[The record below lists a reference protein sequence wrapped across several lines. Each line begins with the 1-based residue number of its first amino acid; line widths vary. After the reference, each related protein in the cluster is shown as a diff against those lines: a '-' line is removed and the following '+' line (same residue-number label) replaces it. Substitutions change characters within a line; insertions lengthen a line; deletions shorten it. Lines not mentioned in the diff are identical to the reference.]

1 MTDKHSHR
9 ESLQRIKPIVDD
21 VFDQADPS
29 RAYGDYLE
37 SDDDICPLYCSIS
50 RIKERY
56 QDPELIG
63 RGGMKEVYRVY
74 DARAVRHVAMA
85 KPLPEFSSDQYDA
98 FLREAHLTA
107 RLDHPNIINLFD
119 MDVDPEGR
127 PFFTMEL
134 KLGHSLREIIK
145 SLQNGRAKEEFPL
158 HKRLELFVRVCD
170 AIAYAH
176 SRRVLHLD
184 IKPENIFVGDYGE
197 VKVCDWGM
205 GVVMAGDSEQNDST
219 VLLDPDLYGSLLESA
234 SGTPMYMAPEQ
245 TDKRQQKTP
254 QMDIYALGCL
264 LQEML
269 TLKPPTSSKSGNSKS
284 GNSKSGNSK
293 SGNSTIDSA
302 LAATIAEAMA
312 PQPADRYQHVEAL
325 REDIS
330 RFLLGYSTSVER
342 TSLLRETRLFY
353 RRHRDACSIT
363 LGLLTILAIC
373 VSYFV
378 LQLRTSREQAV
389 QANAVAVEAL
399 ARSQEAYGRAEHSQ
413 LIAEEAQSFAEEAHL
428 QTLAALESSNQAK
441 RQAEDSL
448 EKYLAEKRESD
459 RRRAQQIIAAARHS
473 EFVIDSALER
483 EDSLRPAIQL
493 TLDHLDSILDF
504 DPPPIS
510 YAWTQKFWILFL
522 TQDFKAAL
530 DLVENGK
537 QITPDLVSLAEK
549 YLPYLNADG
558 YLDSIHL
565 ISVMHDLIAADR
577 WRAPLA
583 EKMMIYDVIHDRSPE
598 EKLAIARAWVLI
610 NNSRWSSEGMT
621 YEPETAT
628 VHLRGPGLTHL
639 NRTMAISERHPN
651 RFSLLHILKPKVL
664 DLRET
669 QIRDLSELRSL
680 QLLEIDIRQTPVT
693 DLTPLRGSRTLRR
706 IFVDPGQVSASQIES
721 LPAWIEV
728 ILGSE

>member
-1 MTDKHSHR
+1 MTNSHPRR
-9 ESLQRIKPIVDD
+9 EAIQRIKPILDEL
-21 VFDQADPS
+21 FDQADPS
-29 RAYGDYLE
+29 QAYGEYLE
-37 SDDDICPLYCSIS
+37 SDDDICPLYCSIL
-50 RIKERY
+50 RIKQRY
-56 QDPELIG
+56 QAPELIG

-74 DARAVRHVAMA
+74 DARSVRHVAMA
-85 KPLPEFSSDQYDA
+85 KPLPEFSNDQYDA

-134 KLGHSLREIIK
+134 KQGQSLREIIRAV
-145 SLQNGRAKEEFPL
+145 QNDEHAKEEFPL
-158 HKRLELFVRVCD
+158 PKRLQLFVRVCD

-184 IKPENIFVGDYGE
+184 IKPENIFVGNFGE

-205 GVVMAGDSEQNDST
+205 GVVMASESGQNEST

-234 SGTPMYMAPEQ
+234 SGTPIYMAPEQ

-269 TLKPPTSSKSGNSKS
+269 TLKPPTHSRSRNA
-284 GNSKSGNSK
+284 
-293 SGNSTIDSA
+293 TIDSA
-302 LAATIAEAMA
+302 LAATIAQAMA
-312 PQPADRYQHVEAL
+312 PEPADRYPNVESL

-342 TSLLRETRLFY
+342 TSLLREARLFY
-353 RRHRDACSIT
+353 RRHRDACSIA
-363 LGLLTILAIC
+363 LGLLTILAIS
-373 VSYFV
+373 VTYFV
-378 LQLRTSREQAV
+378 LQLRNSREQALL
-389 QANAVAVEAL
+389 AKAVAVEAS
-399 ARSQEAYGRAEHSQ
+399 AKSQEAYERAEHSQ
-413 LIAEEAQSFAEEAHL
+413 SLAEEAQLFAEQAHL
-428 QTLAALESSNQAK
+428 QTLAALESSERAK
-441 RQAEDSL
+441 RDAENSL
-448 EKYLAEKRESD
+448 AKYLAEKKESD
-459 RRRAQQIIAAARHS
+459 RRRAYQIVAASRHS
-473 EFVIDSALER
+473 EFVLDSALQR
-483 EDSLRPAIQL
+483 EETLRPAIKL

-504 DPPPIS
+504 NPPPAS
-510 YAWTQKFWILFL
+510 HAWTQKFWILFL

-537 QITPDLVSLAEK
+537 RITPDLVELAEK
-549 YLPYLNADG
+549 YLPHLNADG
-558 YLDSIHL
+558 YLDSTHL

-598 EKLAIARAWVLI
+598 EKLAIARAWISL
-610 NNSRWSSEGMT
+610 NNSRWNSEGMT

-628 VHLRGPGLTHL
+628 VRLRGTGLTHL
-639 NRTMAISERHPN
+639 TRSFAISDRHPN
-651 RFSLLHILKPKVL
+651 RFSLLHILKPQIL

-669 QIRDLSELRSL
+669 GIHDLSELRGL
-680 QLLEIDIRQTPVT
+680 QLLELDIRQTPVT
-693 DLTPLRGSRTLRR
+693 DLAPLQGNRTLRR
-706 IFVDPGQVSASQIES
+706 VLVDPDQVSESQIANV
-721 LPAWIEV
+721 PAWIEV
-728 ILGSE
+728 IEESE